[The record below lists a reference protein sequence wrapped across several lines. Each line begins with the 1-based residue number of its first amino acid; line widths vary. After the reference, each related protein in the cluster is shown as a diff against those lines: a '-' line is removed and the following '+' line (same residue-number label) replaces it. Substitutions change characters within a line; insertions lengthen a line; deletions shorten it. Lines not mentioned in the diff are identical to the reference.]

1 MSIFVA
7 VKKYYLVMLII
18 ERIFERRHGSYA
30 LFLDETIYHKSRSSV
45 SKRIRFIKKFGF
57 RYNRS
62 IGCYF
67 KSYDSSIADSD
78 YFIHFV
84 GI

>member
-1 MSIFVA
+1 MLRLN
-7 VKKYYLVMLII
+7 KYNLVMQII

-30 LFLDETIYHKSRSSV
+30 LFLDETIYYKSRSSV
-45 SKRIRFIKKFGF
+45 SKRISFIKKFGF
-57 RYNRS
+57 RYNQD
-62 IGCYF
+62 IGCYV
-67 KSYDSSIADSD
+67 KCYDSDLADCD